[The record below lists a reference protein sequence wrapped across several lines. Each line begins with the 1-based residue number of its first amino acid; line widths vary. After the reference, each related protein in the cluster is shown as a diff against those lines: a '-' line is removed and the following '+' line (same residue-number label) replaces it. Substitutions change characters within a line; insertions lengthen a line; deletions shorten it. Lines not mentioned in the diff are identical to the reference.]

1 MKDKGFI
8 MLSRKLFSHRIW
20 RAARTFSECEAW
32 IDLIQSARFE
42 ATVTIERIGGRDI
55 TYGRGQFPASISF
68 LSDRWGW
75 PSAKKVRNFLDML
88 KKEGMITTDCT
99 QGMNIIT
106 LCKYDEYNSVEN
118 VSGKPKGKG
127 EGIDIIQEINGL
139 KLIVGELRASQRAK
153 EGQGR
158 GNKNNKDNNIK
169 NNIPPIIPPLSG
181 DASATASAA
190 TALEGEEGK
199 SNPPLSVEE
208 EFEMFRKAY
217 PGNKRGHKVEFDN
230 FKKKHS
236 DYKAAVYLLSPA
248 LARLNEWRDR
258 KKQLGQFVP
267 EYANLSTWIN
277 QRRWEVEYEKVTE
290 NNETEQ
296 KQAKRYDDGDFLR

>member
-1 MKDKGFI
+1 

-75 PSAKKVRNFLDML
+75 PSTKKVRNFLDML

-106 LCKYDEYNSVEN
+106 LCKYDEYNSPEN
-118 VSGKPKGKG
+118 VSGKPKGKD
-127 EGIDIIQEINGL
+127 EGIDIMQEINEL
-139 KLIVGELRASQRAK
+139 KYAVGKLRASQRAK

-190 TALEGEEGK
+190 NALEGEEGK

>member
-1 MKDKGFI
+1 

-127 EGIDIIQEINGL
+127 EGIDIIQEINEL

-169 NNIPPIIPPLSG
+169 NNIPPIIPPTG
-181 DASATASAA
+181 GASATASAA
-190 TALEGEEGK
+190 NALEGEEGK

>member
-277 QRRWEVEYEKVTE
+277 QRRWEVEYEKATE

-296 KQAKRYDDGDFLR
+296 KQAKRYDDGNFLR

>member
-1 MKDKGFI
+1 

-277 QRRWEVEYEKVTE
+277 QRRWEVEYEKATE

-296 KQAKRYDDGDFLR
+296 KQAKRYDDGNFLR